1 MSGGQSDDLTRMN
14 IREVADLV
22 RKKKVSPVELTTACL
37 ARIDRFNPALNAF
50 IRHDR
55 ISPGAGA

>member
-1 MSGGQSDDLTRMN
+1 MN